1 MAENMSM
8 HFIDLNCDMGEG
20 MGHDAALFP
29 YISSASIACGYHAG
43 DESIM
48 RQTMLLAAASGVAIG
63 AHVSFA
69 DRDNFGRTEMHLPA
83 KEVYRIVVQQLILAG
98 AIAADLQ
105 LQLRHVKPH
114 GALYNQSAKDPVMAQ
129 AIAAAI
135 RDVDAQLILF
145 GLSGSASIDAAKA
158 AALRTASEVFADR
171 AYSDDGAL
179 VPRSQ
184 PGALINDKV
193 QVVQQALQ
201 MIQTGTVTSRNGK
214 MVPVIADTICLHGDG
229 EQAVAFA
236 QTIHA
241 SFKQQGIEIKAS

>member
-1 MAENMSM
+1 M

-158 AALRTASEVFADR
+158 AGLRTAGEVFADR